1 MALMSFPTIRDYLD
15 GSDVKVGFWVNE
27 FMTPAI
33 GHILK
38 AAQCD
43 LVVFDMEH
51 SGIGFDM
58 VRAAVRSAEAAGFA
72 TIVRPPSKLY
82 HDIARALDI
91 GAKSLMFQMVDTPEE
106 ASDIV
111 ASTKYRPIGI
121 RGVTT
126 QHYYDRFTSGDL
138 RAKLADEDRATT
150 MIALIE
156 TQRGVENAEAI
167 AAVDGVDC
175 LYLGHVD
182 LSVDLAI
189 AGQYEDPRLLDATYA
204 LADACRKHGKSF
216 IWDLGATGTL
226 DDMLNRGAKIIMC
239 GSDTGTLISAVTAA
253 TASVRAVSHEA
264 C

>member
-1 MALMSFPTIRDYLD
+1 MSFPTIRDYLD
-15 GSDVKVGFWVNE
+15 SPGVKVGFWVNE

-33 GHILK
+33 GHIVK
-38 AAQCD
+38 AAHCD

-51 SGIGFDM
+51 SGIGFDT
-58 VRAAVRSAEAAGFA
+58 VRAALRSAEAAGLA

-91 GAKSLMFQMVDTPEE
+91 GAKSLMFQMVDTAEQARE
-106 ASDIV
+106 IV
-111 ASTKYRPIGI
+111 ASMKYRPRGI

-126 QHYYDRFTSGDL
+126 QHYYDRFSGGDL
-138 RAKLADEDRATT
+138 PVKLAAEDHATT

-156 TQRGVENAEAI
+156 TQHGVDNADAI
-167 AAVDGVDC
+167 AAVEGVDC

-189 AGQYEDPRLLDATYA
+189 AGQYDDLRLLDATYA

-216 IWDLGATGTL
+216 IWDLGSAGTL
-226 DDMLNRGAKIIMC
+226 DEMLRRGAKIVMC
-239 GSDTGTLISAVTAA
+239 GSDTGTLISAVGAA
-253 TASVRAVSHEA
+253 TASVRTA
-264 C
+264 CRPAS